1 MNYNHLTIDERCCI
15 REYYIKGYSF
25 RNIAYLIGRN
35 VSTVS
40 REIRRNKT
48 HFNTRPTYYPHAAQ
62 KKYLIH
68 RSFCHRGGVI
78 SDEAKEYIESNMVS
92 RTNK

>member
-25 RNIAYLIGRN
+25 RNIAMLIGRSA
-35 VSTVS
+35 STIS

-48 HFNTRPTYYPHAAQ
+48 YLRFRPGYYPQTAQ
-62 KKYLIH
+62 KKYLLR
-68 RSFCHRGGVI
+68 RSFCHRGGNI
-78 SDEAKEYIESNMVS
+78 SDEAKEYIESKLKATWS
-92 RTNK
+92 P